1 MAKTHTGARLRKL
14 PNKGEWY
21 QLYWWCP
28 VAKRI
33 RTKSTR
39 TKDYKL
45 ALEILEKF
53 NKKTGKQYKAPV
65 RVNEVLV
72 NYIEK
77 HLSNIPDKKNAK
89 KYSIDTHRIMK
100 SFENI
105 YVNEIN
111 TDLVKSRIKVREQRL
126 LKAALNYA
134 EKHSKLINHAPYF
147 KLDPPHDPRQIVLQT
162 QEDIDQFVRTAS
174 EDNQNRH
181 TYLFI
186 LIALET
192 GQRKT
197 AIQQLQWKPN
207 SWAGHVD
214 FKRNEINFNGQKKFG
229 RKPRSHIAIPESLLP
244 VLQSEYAN
252 WQYGDQKCPNVIQ
265 YNGKAID
272 NIRKS
277 FTTIAERAG
286 YPEIK
291 PHDLRRTAITHAVRR
306 GDNTSDTICDYF
318 NISIETY
325 RKHYAVHE
333 PHSVKFKAGLTTA
346 LKTSTVSNTV
356 SQFPRTPNNRN
367 KNNRL

>member
-39 TKDYKL
+39 TKDYQL
-45 ALEILEKF
+45 ALEILEEF
-53 NKKTGKQYKAPV
+53 NKPNKAAEIKI

-72 NYIEK
+72 NYM
-77 HLSNIPDKKNAK
+77 DKKLSKIETDRNRVQAQK
-89 KYSIDTHRIMK
+89 DTMRMMK
-100 SFENI
+100 HFEDMYI
-105 YVNEIN
+105 TDLN
-111 TDLVKSRIKVREQRL
+111 TDIIQSKIKVGQQRL

-134 EKHSKLINHAPYF
+134 HKNSKIIDHVPYF
-147 KLDPPHDPRQIVLQT
+147 EVSRPHDPRQIVLET
-162 QEDIDQFVRTAS
+162 QEDIDRFITTAA
-174 EDNQNRH
+174 EDNENRH

-214 FKRNEINFNGQKKFG
+214 FKKNEINFNGQKKFG

-252 WQYGDQKCPNVIQ
+252 WQYGNQKCPNVIQ
-265 YNGKAID
+265 YNGKPIKD
-272 NIRKS
+272 IRRS
-277 FTTIAERAG
+277 FNTIAKRSG
-286 YPEIK
+286 YPEIN

-325 RKHYAVHE
+325 RKHYAVHD
-333 PHSVKFKAGLTTA
+333 PHLVKFKSGLTTA
-346 LKTSTVSNTV
+346 PKTSTVSNTV
-356 SQFPRTPNNRN
+356 SFLPRTRNNTN
-367 KNNRL
+367 KNK